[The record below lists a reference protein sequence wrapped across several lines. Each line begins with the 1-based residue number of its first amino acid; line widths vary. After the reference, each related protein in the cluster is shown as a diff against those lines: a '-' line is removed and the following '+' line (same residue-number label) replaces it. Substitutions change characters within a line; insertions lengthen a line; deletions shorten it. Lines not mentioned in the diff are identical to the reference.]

1 MLKIIF
7 TVTLKIIHNL
17 FFVDKLNFGKA
28 MILQKVAFVFLIFLF
43 FEANSQDK
51 AFDLKQSIEK
61 VLRNH
66 KTILAS
72 KTDIEAAKLRIK
84 QSKGGYFPSLDV
96 TANYGHENIIKYGPG
111 NNTQLAARDATAK
124 ITQTLSD
131 FGLTESTVRTSKLS
145 LKQSRALERQIKNDI
160 LLRALTAYLRV
171 IQSRE
176 SVKFAKQSVE
186 NIKKQTELED
196 AAVSAGGGLTSDV
209 LQAKTQLAGAQA
221 RQIQF
226 EGVLDAAKHEF
237 VYIFETFP
245 RDIES
250 LKLIKSIFNKL
261 PKTLDEAEKIVLKN
275 NPSLIAARVS
285 TEISKEA
292 INTARSSLFPKIKGI
307 ISHSEKQDFGGIVG
321 FKRESSAKI
330 DFSYP
335 LNLSFS
341 EYAGKD
347 AAVQSYLS
355 TQTRIKDQED
365 MITQMLR
372 TTWDGLSTAQKNAE
386 FLSNQ
391 ARISGEFL
399 ELARTERQAGN
410 RTLLDVLN
418 GETAF
423 INSQSDAIA
432 AKIEV
437 LINSFT
443 LLSLMGGLTL
453 DNIELV
459 KN

>member
-1 MLKIIF
+1 MILLKLLVPVIF
-7 TVTLKIIHNL
+7 FCSFKSYSEEKNL
-17 FFVDKLNFGKA
+17 FNLKNS
-28 MILQKVAFVFLIFLF
+28 LI
-43 FEANSQDK
+43 SV
-51 AFDLKQSIEK
+51 LK
-61 VLRNH
+61 NH
-66 KTILAS
+66 KTILATG
-72 KTDIEAAKLRIK
+72 TDIKAAKLRVR
-84 QSKGGYFPSLDV
+84 QSKGGFFPSLDV

-111 NNTQLAARDATAK
+111 NNTQLTARDATAK
-124 ITQTLSD
+124 ITQTITD
-131 FGLTESTVRTSKLS
+131 FGLTKSTVKTSKLS
-145 LKQSRALERQIKNDI
+145 LKQTRALENQIKNDI

-176 SVKFAKQSVE
+176 SVKFAEQSVQ

-221 RQIQF
+221 RLIQF
-226 EGVLDAAKHEF
+226 EGVLDSAKHEF
-237 VYIFETFP
+237 VYIFGDFP
-245 RDIES
+245 QNLDS
-250 LKLIKSIFNKL
+250 LRLTKSVFEKL
-261 PKTLDEAEKIVLKN
+261 PKSIDDAEKIVIKN
-275 NPSLIAARVS
+275 NPSLIAARIS
-285 TEISKEA
+285 TDISKEA
-292 INTARSSLFPKIKGI
+292 INTARASLFPKIKGI
-307 ISHSEKQDFGGIVG
+307 VSHSEKQDFGGIVG

-372 TTWDGLSTAQKNAE
+372 TTWDGLDTAQKNAE
-386 FLSNQ
+386 FLTNQ

-399 ELARTERQAGN
+399 ELARKERQAGN

-423 INSQSDAIA
+423 INSQADAIA

-437 LINSFT
+437 LINSYT
-443 LLSLMGGLTL
+443 LLSLMGGLSL
-453 DNIELV
+453 DSIELASQ
-459 KN
+459 